1 MHTTKYIIAIILG
14 FWLVGC
20 QDFEQM
26 NENPNEPTEVTS
38 DVLLASGMRQV
49 VTTVTEESF
58 LLGNNAA
65 QITTKTLRT
74 EVDAYNWN
82 AFPTLW
88 DGLYSGL
95 TDLHRV
101 EAIALESGNMKM
113 QGVALVMQTY
123 AYSVLTNAYGDI
135 PFSEA
140 IQGDDNIFTP
150 VYDSQEE
157 VYTSMLNNLDGAVAM
172 LEGDGQIAGDI
183 IYGNDADK
191 WIKFAHSLKLRLLMS
206 ANAKIANAQEQFAAI
221 VTDGRIMT
229 SNDDNAT
236 LSYLSGFPNQFPLIP
251 LKTGDFD
258 AVALSQNMYNSL
270 IEHNDPRLSRYA
282 RPNDDNYDV
291 INDSTSFSGAVN
303 GSNSGN
309 CSKDGSRLG
318 PQFYNYP
325 GFTDASTLGLSMAEG
340 ILMTYSELCFILAE
354 AAEKG
359 WVANTTADEYK
370 MGVQAS
376 MDYYQVNYAAFG
388 YTDFEDFYA
397 NSGIAFSEASD
408 IWRQKW
414 TALFFHG
421 MEPYFEVRRWYV
433 ESGDSFDNIPFL
445 DVPCEDL
452 NGGKLPMRF
461 LYPGEE
467 QSLNAANYN
476 AAVEKLGDINDKMW
490 LVN

>member
-1 MHTTKYIIAIILG
+1 MMG

-20 QDFEQM
+20 QNFEQM

-65 QITTKTLRT
+65 QITAKTLRT

-95 TDLHRV
+95 TDLHKV
-101 EAIALESGNMKM
+101 EDVALSSGNLKM
-113 QGVALVMQTY
+113 QGVAKVMQCY

-135 PFSEA
+135 PYSEA
-140 IQGDDNIFTP
+140 IQGGDNNFTP
-150 VYDSQEE
+150 IYDAQENVYASLLSSLSE
-157 VYTSMLNNLDGAVAM
+157 AVTM
-172 LEGDGQIAGDI
+172 LEGDGQISGDI
-183 IYGNDADK
+183 IYGNDADQ
-191 WIKFAHSLKLRLLMS
+191 WIKFAQSLKLRLLMNAS
-206 ANAKIANAQEQFAAI
+206 AKVSNAQDQFAAI

-229 SNDDNAT
+229 SNEDNAA

-270 IEHNDPRLSRYA
+270 SEHHDPRLSRYA
-282 RPNDDNYDV
+282 RPNDDVYDV
-291 INDSTSFSGAVN
+291 ISDSSSFSGAVN

-325 GFTDASTLGLSMAEG
+325 GFTDASSLGLSMAEG
-340 ILMTYSELCFILAE
+340 IMMSYAELCFILAE
-354 AAEKG
+354 AADKG
-359 WVANTTADEYK
+359 WIANVVADEYK
-370 MGVQAS
+370 NGIQAS
-376 MDYYQVNYAAFG
+376 MDYYQVNYDAFG
-388 YTDFEDFYA
+388 YTDFEDFYT
-397 NSGIAFSEASD
+397 NSGIAYTNASD

-445 DVPCEDL
+445 DLPCEDL
-452 NGGKLPMRF
+452 NGGQLPMRF

-467 QSLNAANYN
+467 QSLNAANYS
-476 AAVEKLGDINDKMW
+476 AAVDKL
-490 LVN
+490 